1 MTAPRFLLPAILGAA
16 LLTLPLVA
24 AEEQEPCKF
33 DLADSLIY
41 RSIPTFDQ
49 IKKTNAGINGGKA
62 ELMQAIAEARQKFW
76 ETYPDKPDKAT
87 AKRARDN
94 FADLPSLKDVYFLY
108 LALVIPQTRDLT
120 ERRGPGFGMKLLDSL
135 NGLLPTDG
143 GIRQAAS
150 PEFFDWVEAVRKGY
164 SPEARSLDDVATQS
178 FNIAAMGG
186 TFWQAV
192 AASKTQYL
200 AYVTERD
207 WWEFDA
213 LKRIPARFDTRELYA
228 SYLYARYNKLPIHD
242 ACKNATDML
251 EALWNVDDDKAARL
265 RSDKLVFDSAD
276 LVRKAAKTP
285 GGLLVV
291 TVPPPMKLT
300 PGGQKVEDPT
310 VPMPEGVIGV
320 YSDPVRAF
328 EILATK
334 DDDIR
339 YLKWLLTRQ
348 NMPDGRYFDVAHK
361 WDFANKTYAQLAE
374 AFGEDQVKGAAK
386 KVRTAKKRMTSN
398 TVMDQNSIGATRNE
412 PFEAFEDILARNNAT
427 RNNAKGYVRMA
438 LALNHG
444 LPGGKRKIND
454 AYEKYVSS
462 HNEKAFLDAA
472 RRVAA
477 GKPQLTYKNEI
488 ENIEREVESP
498 TAMASEPSAEV
509 ESSLYLPW
517 KGFPPGS
524 KANYIWR
531 GLQPP
536 KPGSNNF
543 VPGRT
548 GIRSSYSVPAINSE
562 HADVWFTE
570 IVYDYPSGEAH
581 PPHETEFD
589 YPAKDR
595 TRPGASQKAAPA
607 PAESGEQTLTIGGK
621 RLQTH
626 WESVRPQPN
635 CPDFVISTWTSVEV
649 PGELV
654 RKVEDINNCHGYRQI
669 SETLLESFQGS
680 RSQAALDEAAKR
692 RAPAAPP
699 DSTKS
704 SSAPFPVESSA
715 KQTVAALGGGGSAQQ
730 MPVARQPVGTTP
742 APAATTPPLTRT
754 LPPTGNAA
762 SSLPSLGVTV
772 PQGSVLI
779 VHLAGKVDS
788 SISKPG
794 SSFFGSLDQ
803 PLVINGVQIAQ
814 RGTPINA
821 QLIQMPNGAG
831 LTLCLTDITV
841 AGRKYALATSQVT
854 ASGNPTAQNDA
865 AAAALNQ
872 IIAAAGP
879 AAAATIR
886 ARQARQ
892 ANARQVL
899 LNGERIY
906 VPPITPL
913 AFTLAAPL
921 VL

>member
-1 MTAPRFLLPAILGAA
+1 MEATMTAPRFLLAAILAA
-16 LLTLPLVA
+16 TLLTLPVFA
-24 AEEQEPCKF
+24 AEEQERCKS
-33 DLADSLIY
+33 DLANSLIY
-41 RSIPTFDQ
+41 RSMPTLDQ
-49 IKKTNAGINGGKA
+49 LKKQLPIDGKA
-62 ELMQAIAEARQKFW
+62 GLIQRIVEARQKFW
-76 ETYPDKPDKAT
+76 ETYTGKPDNDAPVT
-87 AKRARDN
+87 DPAKKARDS
-94 FADLPSLKDVYFLY
+94 FADLLSWKDIYFLE
-108 LALVIPQTRDLT
+108 LALRWPQTRDLT
-120 ERRGPGFGMKLLDSL
+120 ERRGPGFATKVQDFL

-150 PEFFDWVEAVRKGY
+150 PEFFDWVEAVRKGFG
-164 SPEARSLDDVATQS
+164 PEPKNFDEIFKQS
-178 FNIAAMGG
+178 FNIALMGD
-186 TFWQAV
+186 TFWKAV
-192 AASKTQYL
+192 AASRTQYL

-213 LKRIPARFDTRELYA
+213 RNRIPPRFDTREGYA
-228 SYLYARYNKLPIHD
+228 IYLYARYNKLPIQD
-242 ACKNATDML
+242 ACGNSSDML
-251 EALWNVDDDKAARL
+251 AALENNDV
-265 RSDKLVFDSAD
+265 VFASAD

-300 PGGQKVEDPT
+300 PSGQKVEDPT

-339 YLKWLLTRQ
+339 YLKWLLTEQ
-348 NMPDGRYFDVAHK
+348 NMPDGRYFYVAHK
-361 WDFANKTYAQLAE
+361 WDFANKTYAQLVE
-374 AFGEDQVKGAAK
+374 AFGLNDVREAARR
-386 KVRTAKKRMTSN
+386 VRTAKKRMTSN
-398 TVMDQNSIGATRNE
+398 TVMDQNAIGATRND

-438 LALNHG
+438 LALNQG
-444 LPGGKRKIND
+444 LPGGKGKINA

-472 RRVAA
+472 GRVAA

-488 ENIEREVESP
+488 ENIEREVKSP
-498 TAMASEPSAEV
+498 TTAALQPSIDV

-517 KGFPPGS
+517 KGFPAGS
-524 KANYIWR
+524 KASYIWR

-536 KPGSNNF
+536 KPGSTNF
-543 VPGRT
+543 IPGRT
-548 GIRSSYSVPAINSE
+548 EIRSSYSLPTINNE
-562 HADVWFTE
+562 HADVWFSE
-570 IVYDYPSGEAH
+570 IVYDYPSGQAH
-581 PPHETEFD
+581 PPHETEWD
-589 YPAKDR
+589 YPARNRIKPVD
-595 TRPGASQKAAPA
+595 SQKP
-607 PAESGEQTLTIGGK
+607 PPVPTQSGEQILTFGGK
-621 RLQTH
+621 SLQTH

-654 RKVEDINNCHGYRQI
+654 RKVEDINNCHGYRHV

-692 RAPAAPP
+692 RAAAAPP

-715 KQTVAALGGGGSAQQ
+715 TQTAGTPAGGAVQQ
-730 MPVARQPVGTTP
+730 MPVARQSVGNTLP
-742 APAATTPPLTRT
+742 SAATPPPLTRT
-754 LPPTGNAA
+754 LPPSGSAA
-762 SSLPSLGVTV
+762 SARPSLGVTV

-779 VHLAGKVDS
+779 VHLAREVDS

-821 QLIQMPNGAG
+821 QLVQMPNGAG

-854 ASGNPTAQNDA
+854 ASSNPTAQSDA

-872 IIAAAGP
+872 ILAAAGP
-879 AAAATIR
+879 QAAATAR
-886 ARQARQ
+886 ARLARQ
-892 ANARQVL
+892 ANTRQVL
-899 LNGERIY
+899 LNGARIY
-906 VPPITPL
+906 VPPMAPL

>member
-1 MTAPRFLLPAILGAA
+1 MTAHRFLLAA
-16 LLTLPLVA
+16 LLAATLLTFPALA
-24 AEEQEPCKF
+24 TDDPCEH
-33 DLADSLIY
+33 DLAESLFY
-41 RSIPTFDQ
+41 RSMPTFDQ
-49 IKKTNAGINGGKA
+49 VTKAGFNSKP
-62 ELMQAIAEARQKFW
+62 ELTQVMAEARQKFW
-76 ETYPDKPDKAT
+76 QTYPDPGKPETAT
-87 AKRARDN
+87 AKSARDN
-94 FADLPSLKDVYFLY
+94 FGDALALKDIDLLY
-108 LALVIPQTRDLT
+108 MALVSVGRALPEGQGLGSGIRLLT
-120 ERRGPGFGMKLLDSL
+120 L

-143 GIRQAAS
+143 GVRQAAS
-150 PEFFDWVEAVRKGY
+150 PEFFDWVEAVRKGFGAE
-164 SPEARSLDDVATQS
+164 PRKLEDIFTQS
-178 FNIAAMGG
+178 FTMALMGD
-186 TFWQAV
+186 TFWKAV
-192 AASKTQYL
+192 AASKKQYL
-200 AYVTERD
+200 PYVTERD
-207 WWEFDA
+207 LWEFDA
-213 LKRIPARFDTRELYA
+213 HKRTPNLFDTPRCYVN
-228 SYLYARYNKLPIHD
+228 YVYARYHKLPKQD
-242 ACKNATDML
+242 ASGNASDMRA
-251 EALWNVDDDKAARL
+251 ALQYDA
-265 RSDKLVFDSAD
+265 LVFHSAD
-276 LVRKAAKTP
+276 LVRNAPKTP

-300 PGGQKVEDPT
+300 PSGQNVEDPT

-348 NMPDGRYFDVAHK
+348 NMPDGRYFYVAHK
-361 WDFANKTYAQLAE
+361 WAFASKTYTQLVE
-374 AFGEDQVKGAAK
+374 AFGPDAVKKAAG
-386 KVRTAKKRMTSN
+386 KVRTAKKRMTSG
-398 TVMDQNSIGATRNE
+398 TVMDQNAIGAIRND
-412 PFEAFEDILARNNAT
+412 PFEAFEDILARDNPA
-427 RNNAKGYVRMA
+427 GYVRMA
-438 LALNHG
+438 LALNQG
-444 LPGGKRKIND
+444 LDARKD
-454 AYEKYVSS
+454 FESAYAKFISAR
-462 HNEKAFLDAA
+462 NEKAVLEAA
-472 RRVAA
+472 RRLAA
-477 GKPQLTYKNEI
+477 GKPNLTYKDEI
-488 ENIEREVESP
+488 ATIEHEIESP
-498 TAMASEPSAEV
+498 TAAALQPSIDV
-509 ESSLYLPW
+509 ESPLYLPW

-536 KPGSNNF
+536 KPGSVNF
-543 VPGRT
+543 VSGRT

-607 PAESGEQTLTIGGK
+607 PTESGKQTLTIGGK
-621 RLQTH
+621 SLQTH

-654 RKVEDINNCHGYRQI
+654 RKVEDISNCHGYRHI

-692 RAPAAPP
+692 RAAAAPP

-715 KQTVAALGGGGSAQQ
+715 AQTAAALGGGGSAQP
-730 MPVARQPVGTTP
+730 MPVARQPVGTMP

-762 SSLPSLGVTV
+762 SSQPSLGVTV

-821 QLIQMPNGAG
+821 QLIRMPNGAG

-879 AAAATIR
+879 AAAATLR